1 METAERTAYSS
12 QFGRDYTV
20 SLNLDKLADYFDDPS
35 VTEIRFNKPGQVVCQ
50 THQGT
55 KIYDRPDLD
64 LAYLNSLRS
73 TLIHYNKLQNTPVSN
88 VELPSGARGIICTPP
103 ACIQGSFLVAFRKH
117 SPVVKS
123 LEQLEEE
130 NAFADWHNVSF
141 NQPSQEEVNQY
152 RERRDFMRLDAEE
165 DELIGLL
172 RDRNLTA
179 FFRRA
184 VQLKRNIVI
193 AGKTASGKTT
203 FNRSLLLEVPPNERI
218 GTIQDVHE
226 LFLRD
231 DQDEEYHLLYGRE
244 EGRMSVSECLEACMR
259 LSPDR
264 IFLAELRDGAALEY
278 LESLNN
284 GHPGSIT
291 TTHASGAI
299 ATFNR
304 LITLVRKSEA
314 GRLMDVQDIRR
325 ELYTTIDIT
334 IFMHHRQIKEV
345 FYDPIFKRQ
354 HLSD

>member
-1 METAERTAYSS
+1 MESAELTRQYD
-12 QFGRDYTV
+12 RDYTV
-20 SLNLDKLADYFDDPS
+20 SLNLAKLTPYFDDPA
-35 VTEIRFNKPGQVVCQ
+35 VTEIRFNRPGQVVCQ
-50 THQGT
+50 THKGT
-55 KIYDRPDLD
+55 QIHERPDLD
-64 LAYLNSLRS
+64 LNYLNSLRS
-73 TLIHYNKLQNTPVSN
+73 TLLHFNKLSSKPVSN
-88 VELPSGARGIICTPP
+88 VELPNGARGIICIPP
-103 ACIQGSFLVAFRKH
+103 ACIHGSFLVAFRKH
-117 SPVVKS
+117 SAVVKP
-123 LEQLEEE
+123 LEQLEAEKAFE
-130 NAFADWHNVSF
+130 NWRNVSF
-141 NQPSQEEVNQY
+141 NQPSEAEVAEYLQ
-152 RERRDFMRLDAEE
+152 RRDFMRLDEEEAE
-165 DELIGLL
+165 LLGLL
-172 RDRNLTA
+172 RDNKLTT
-179 FFRRA
+179 FLRRA

-203 FNRSLLLEVPPNERI
+203 FNRSLLLEVPPNERV

-231 DQDEEYHLLYGRE
+231 DQQEEYHLLYGRE

-278 LESLNN
+278 LEGLNN

-299 ATFNR
+299 STFNR
-304 LITLVRKSEA
+304 LVTLVRKSEA

-354 HLSD
+354 HLSE